1 MSVRICYSLA
11 LLCCL
16 LPSAVIRGQTEAPAD
31 WRSRPA
37 DWHRMVERI
46 DKQLAERWAAAG
58 IEPAPPSS
66 DAEFL
71 RRAHL
76 DLCGTIPSVADVR
89 VFLADSAS
97 DKRLLLVDQLLE
109 QPDHA
114 THLADIWTAFLL
126 PGDVEQER
134 MGGVRGFQ
142 SWLRNQFVRNK
153 RYDNVVAELIVAQG
167 RTDRNGEALF
177 YTALSSKPEELAANT
192 SRIFLGIQ
200 IQCAQCHDHPFNNW
214 KQRDFWGYAA
224 FFARVRQQNV
234 NVAGRSVMQLV
245 NLPTGEV
252 KIPDSE
258 EIVPPKY
265 LGNQSQRDIDDESRR
280 SELAIWL
287 ASSSNPYFAK
297 ATVNRVWGQLFGRGL
312 VDPVDDLGSH
322 NPPSHPELLDELAD
336 WFIESGF
343 DLKMLYRVLANTR
356 GYQLTSEIAD
366 GQPELPPELFARM
379 AIKNMTAEQLYD
391 ALSKATLRRPAEA
404 QMNQP
409 AVRFED
415 PQRQA
420 FVARFRGMN
429 SKPTEFQSGIPQALM
444 MMNGQ
449 TTTSATSV
457 SQSPLLESLDA
468 PFFTDEE
475 RVEALFLAT
484 LSRPP
489 QETER
494 LEFVNYVNS
503 REGHADR
510 RQALGDVL
518 WALANSAEFALNH

>member
-1 MSVRICYSLA
+1 MSTRY
-11 LLCCL
+11 CL
-16 LPSAVIRGQTEAPAD
+16 FVAFVCGTLPAVITNGQSEA
-31 WRSRPA
+31 SS
-37 DWHRMVERI
+37 DWHGMTARADQR
-46 DKQLAERWAAAG
+46 LAERWTAAG
-58 IEPAPPSS
+58 IEPAPQSS

-76 DLCGTIPSVADVR
+76 DLCGTIPSVAEVR
-89 VFLADSAS
+89 DFLASTDPEKRARMIA
-97 DKRLLLVDQLLE
+97 RLLD

-126 PGDVEQER
+126 PGDIEQQR

-142 SWLRNQFVRNK
+142 YWLRNQFVRNR
-153 RYDNVVAELIVAQG
+153 RYDNVVAELLVAQG

-177 YTALSSKPEELAANT
+177 YTALESKPEELAANT

-200 IQCAQCHDHPFNNW
+200 IQCAQCHDHPFNDW

-224 FFARVRQQNV
+224 FFARVRQQNA
-234 NVAGRSVMQLV
+234 NVAGRNVMQV
-245 NLPTGEV
+245 MNLPTGEV

-258 EIVPPKY
+258 DIVAPKY
-265 LGNQSQRDIDDESRR
+265 LGVDYRREIDDESRR

-287 ASSSNPYFAK
+287 ASSSNPFFAK

-322 NPPSHPELLDELAD
+322 NPPSHPELLEELAA

-343 DLKMLYRVLANTR
+343 DLKLLYRALANTR
-356 GYQLTSEIAD
+356 GYQLTSEVAE
-366 GQPELPPELFARM
+366 GQAELPPELFARM
-379 AIKNMTAEQLYD
+379 AIKNMTAEQLFD
-391 ALSKATLRRPAEA
+391 ALSKATLRRPVEA
-404 QMNQP
+404 PMNQP

-420 FVARFRGMN
+420 FVTRFRGLA
-429 SKPTEFQSGIPQALM
+429 SKPTEFQAGIPQALT

-449 TTTSATSV
+449 AISTATSV
-457 SQSPLLESLDA
+457 AQSALLESLDA

-489 QETER
+489 HELEQ
-494 LEFVNYVNS
+494 LEFIDYVKS
-503 REGHADR
+503 RGAHADR
-510 RQALGDVL
+510 RQALADVL
-518 WALANSAEFALNH
+518 WALLNSAEFALNH

>member
-1 MSVRICYSLA
+1 MLA
-11 LLCCL
+11 RSCACLAVFCCL
-16 LPSAVIRGQTEAPAD
+16 GSCLVVQAQSDAHVD
-31 WRSRPA
+31 WRAMTARA
-37 DWHRMVERI
+37 DR
-46 DKQLAERWAAAG
+46 QLAERWASAG
-58 IEPAPPSS
+58 VTPAPRSS
-66 DAEFL
+66 DTEFL

-76 DLCGTIPSVADVR
+76 DLCGTIPAVAEVR
-89 VFLADSAS
+89 AYLAS
-97 DKRLLLVDQLLE
+97 DEEDKRTQLVERLLNE
-109 QPDHA
+109 PDRA
-114 THLADIWTAFLL
+114 THMADIWTSFLL
-126 PGDVEQER
+126 PGDIEQQR
-134 MGGVRGFQ
+134 LGGVRGFQ
-142 SWLRNQFVRNK
+142 NWLRNQFVRNR

-177 YTALSSKPEELAANT
+177 YTALESKPEELAANT

-200 IQCAQCHDHPFNNW
+200 IQCAQCHDHPFNSW

-224 FFARVRQQNV
+224 FFARIRQQNV
-234 NVAGRSVMQLV
+234 NVAGRNVMQLV
-245 NLPTGEV
+245 NLPSGEV
-252 KIPDSE
+252 TIPDSAE
-258 EIVPPKY
+258 VVPPKY
-265 LGNQSQRDIDDESRR
+265 LGQHTRHIDDESRR

-322 NPPSHPELLDELAD
+322 NPPSHPALLDELAA

-356 GYQLTSEIAD
+356 AYQLTSETAEVD
-366 GQPELPPELFARM
+366 PELPPELFARM
-379 AIKNMTAEQLYD
+379 AIKNMSAEQLYD
-391 ALSKATLRRPAEA
+391 ALAKATLRRPPEA
-404 QMNQP
+404 QAMTQ

-415 PQRQA
+415 PTRQA
-420 FVARFRGMN
+420 FVARFRGLA

-449 TTTSATSV
+449 VLASATSV
-457 SQSPLLESLDA
+457 TQSPLLESLDA
-468 PFFTDEE
+468 RFFTDEE

-489 QETER
+489 HEPER
-494 LEFVNYVNS
+494 LEFIDYVKS
-503 REGHADR
+503 RGGHADR

-518 WALANSAEFALNH
+518 WALLNSAEFALNH